1 MFHCV
6 DIRGHSRSHSRRGSM
21 DVLDEDLPVMKC
33 FSAFQQS
40 VISYRWWWSTQ
51 AKAYWRQRR
60 KTMRLRYENRE
71 IIVHCSLKVEI
82 CGHNLQSAAPR
93 FFFYFCGA
101 MGGKPCFSAGMG
113 SLFFLRKQNVQWYP
127 MCETQLDK
135 ARPCQFLQ
143 FYFAE
148 FSRIF
153 CSCFPR
159 MGRVDQGEWALH
171 MLAVVR
177 SSMTSWVRVRRKRC
191 EPGWPWHWTPLLHCD
206 ENDCEPQVRRAQGSR
221 QGSRRPSVSDITAK
235 GGGTGRWS
243 RWCWCWCWCWGTGR
257 WSRWCLESIFY
268 IDI

>member
-1 MFHCV
+1 
-6 DIRGHSRSHSRRGSM
+6 
-21 DVLDEDLPVMKC
+21 
-33 FSAFQQS
+33 
-40 VISYRWWWSTQ
+40 
-51 AKAYWRQRR
+51 
-60 KTMRLRYENRE
+60 
-71 IIVHCSLKVEI
+71 
-82 CGHNLQSAAPR
+82 
-93 FFFYFCGA
+93 
-101 MGGKPCFSAGMG
+101 MG

-191 EPGWPWHWTPLLHCD
+191 EPGWPPMTMTL
-206 ENDCEPQVRRAQGSR
+206 NT
-221 QGSRRPSVSDITAK
+221 TAALWWK
-235 GGGTGRWS
+235 WLWATGASGTGKSARITSAERERHHCERRRHWEVKSLMLGIHFLHWYLRWS
-243 RWCWCWCWCWGTGR
+243 RRESLAGIE
-257 WSRWCLESIFY
+257 CLKMDDEVICFFRFSGSY
-268 IDI
+268 LLKE

>member
-1 MFHCV
+1 MWNLQLNRISHKSALVCYKRVIFNHSHSFVIFPYSYCSDLLIFFASIMFHCV

-113 SLFFLRKQNVQWYP
+113 SLFFLRKQNVQ
-127 MCETQLDK
+127 
-135 ARPCQFLQ
+135 
-143 FYFAE
+143 
-148 FSRIF
+148 
-153 CSCFPR
+153 
-159 MGRVDQGEWALH
+159 
-171 MLAVVR
+171 
-177 SSMTSWVRVRRKRC
+177 
-191 EPGWPWHWTPLLHCD
+191 
-206 ENDCEPQVRRAQGSR
+206 
-221 QGSRRPSVSDITAK
+221 
-235 GGGTGRWS
+235 
-243 RWCWCWCWCWGTGR
+243 
-257 WSRWCLESIFY
+257 
-268 IDI
+268 